1 MNNQKIDLRKAEQ
14 KLYSKGRKEWLTLI
28 KVRTGNDFVIGP
40 SAYRLMTD
48 SGKVLRNYSLDGMT
62 PKQVKNEIIEDLNTT
77 NFGYLW

>member
-1 MNNQKIDLRKAEQ
+1 MNNQKIDLRKNEQ
-14 KLYSKGRKEWLTLI
+14 KLYSKARKEWLTLI